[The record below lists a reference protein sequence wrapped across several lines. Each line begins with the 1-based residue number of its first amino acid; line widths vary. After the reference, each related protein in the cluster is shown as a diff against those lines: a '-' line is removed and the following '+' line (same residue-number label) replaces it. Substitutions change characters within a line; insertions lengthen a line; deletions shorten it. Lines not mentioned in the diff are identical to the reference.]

1 MEDSKRKKLEANGW
15 KVGTV
20 SDFLNLTQ
28 AESEYIELKLLLS
41 RNLQKK
47 RVAQNI
53 TQVKLAKLLRSSQSR
68 VAKMEAGD
76 KSVSI
81 DLILNSFFALGA
93 TNKDIGKMLLGLSEN
108 KKDVKRNYRKPLS
121 KVATA

>member
-1 MEDSKRKKLEANGW
+1 
-15 KVGTV
+15 
-20 SDFLNLTQ
+20 
-28 AESEYIELKLLLS
+28 
-41 RNLQKK
+41 
-47 RVAQNI
+47 
-53 TQVKLAKLLRSSQSR
+53 
-68 VAKMEAGD
+68 MEAGD

-81 DLILNSFFALGA
+81 DLILNSFLALGA